1 MSLTQFTEILD
12 AIRGISLG
20 PREADELRAAIDCRV
35 GAPPKSTA
43 TAECA
48 LAAVYAAIE
57 AQAGH
62 QDANLAGLAALVNAL
77 KPRTPLPTGGQV
89 YVNNDVPGSA
99 AARLKQIQDRT

>member
-1 MSLTQFTEILD
+1 MPTIHVEKSDTAEDI
-12 AIRGISLG
+12 ARKIR
-20 PREADELRAAIDCRV
+20 ATD
-35 GAPPKSTA
+35 PPKAS
-43 TAECA
+43 AESA

-57 AQAGH
+57 QQAGH
-62 QDANLAGLAALVNAL
+62 PDANLAGLAALVNAL